1 MTLFYCLYFC
11 IYYNNPEMVNFLRIL
26 IKKIPHSEKI
36 DKLLEQVDI
45 NGIDRIRQRGNP
57 INSLVYHM
65 VFY

>member
-1 MTLFYCLYFC
+1 
-11 IYYNNPEMVNFLRIL
+11 MVNFLRIL

-65 VFY
+65 VFYQAMDD